1 MKKLILLCTF
11 FMHIHFTNAQ
21 TLNTSIIH
29 SMEAAIEN
37 GTYPNIHSILIAHN
51 NQIIYEKYRA
61 GKDRT
66 GERYNQA
73 VIKHGA
79 DSLHG
84 LQSVTKSF
92 VAACVGIALQQGKIK
107 SIQQKIFDFFPEY

>member
-1 MKKLILLCTF
+1 MRKLILLCILF
-11 FMHIHFTNAQ
+11 IHIHCITAQ
-21 TLNTSIIH
+21 ELDTSIIH

-51 NQIIYEKYRA
+51 NQIIYEKYRP

-66 GERYNQA
+66 GEGYNQA
-73 VIKHGA
+73 ILEHGA
-79 DSLHG
+79 DSLHQ

-92 VAACVGIALQQGKIK
+92 VSACVGIALQQGEIK
-107 SIQQKIFDFFPEY
+107 SIEQ

>member
-1 MKKLILLCTF
+1 MKKLILLCILF
-11 FMHIHFTNAQ
+11 IHIHCITAQ
-21 TLNTSIIH
+21 QLDTSIIR
-29 SMEAAIEN
+29 SMETAIEK

-51 NQIIYEKYRA
+51 NQIIYEKYRT

-66 GERYNQA
+66 GEGYNQA

-92 VAACVGIALQQGKIK
+92 VSACVGIALQQGKIK
-107 SIQQKIFDFFPEY
+107 SIQQKI